1 MNDRYL
7 ELSQSGW
14 GKSMLEM
21 FGLPTPPRLARA
33 DGAWADRPF
42 EGQAILV
49 GAAAGSEAC
58 EPLLRTLDEAGA
70 KLRVITELPGLPAL
84 KKAAAALKLNLAA
97 NPQPAEGA
105 DRAFALVFDAT
116 GLAGPDQL
124 RELYD
129 FFQPQIAAL
138 PSNGRALILGRA
150 PEEADTP
157 AAAAAAAALIGFAK
171 SLGKEIGRK
180 GTTVNLIEL
189 EAGAD
194 ASVAGAVR
202 FLLSKHSAYI
212 SGQVLRVGQA
222 LRGST
227 SQSWSQPF
235 AGKSALVT
243 GAARGIGASIAEVL
257 AREGAHVIGVDHP
270 TQEGALAETMAKV
283 AGSGIAVDI
292 TAKDA
297 ADRIARAVS
306 GNGTSGGL
314 DVVVHNA
321 GVTRDKMLRNMPP
334 HLWDM
339 VLQVNLAS
347 IVRMNERFMD
357 GVLKN
362 GARMVCISS
371 IGGIGGNAGQTNYG
385 ATKAGIIGYVAAL
398 ADAMAK
404 KGGAVNA
411 VAPGFIETQ
420 MTAQMPLGPREVGRR
435 LAALGQGGLPID
447 IAEAVMFL
455 GSSHA
460 AGVNGRTLR
469 VCGQNF
475 FGA

>member
-21 FGLPTPPRLARA
+21 FGLPTPPRLARPEA
-33 DGAWADRPF
+33 PWQERPF
-42 EGQAILV
+42 EGQAVLV
-49 GAAAGSEAC
+49 GASSTAQVSG
-58 EPLLRTLDEAGA
+58 PLLSALHEAGA
-70 KLRVITELPGLPAL
+70 SLRVMTEHAGLLQL
-84 KKAAAALKLNLAA
+84 KQAAGELKLNLAG
-97 NPQPAEGA
+97 NPQAAEGA
-105 DRAFALVFDAT
+105 DRSFALVFDAT
-116 GLAGPDQL
+116 GMKGPDQL

-129 FFQPQIAAL
+129 FIQPHVAAL
-138 PSNGRALILGRA
+138 PSNGRVLVVGRVPA
-150 PEEADTP
+150 ATP
-157 AAAAAAAALIGFAK
+157 TPGAAAAAAALPGFVR

-180 GTTVNLIEL
+180 GSTVNLIEL
-189 EAGAD
+189 DPDGEKNL
-194 ASVAGAVR
+194 AGAVR
-202 FLLSKHSAYI
+202 FFLSRHSAFV
-212 SGQVLRVGQA
+212 SGQVLRVGGA
-222 LRGST
+222 ARSAA
-227 SQSWSQPF
+227 SRSWAQTL
-235 AGKSALVT
+235 AGKTALVT

-257 AREGAHVIGVDHP
+257 AREGARIVGVDHP
-270 TQEGALAETMAKV
+270 SQEGALAESMSKV
-283 AGSGIAVDI
+283 GGSGLGIDI

-297 ADRIARAVS
+297 PASIAKAV
-306 GNGTSGGL
+306 TDAGL
-314 DVVVHNA
+314 DIVVHNA
-321 GVTRDKMLRNMPP
+321 GVTRDKMLRNMAP

-347 IVRMNERFMD
+347 ILRMNEKLMTSA
-357 GVLKN
+357 LKP

-398 ADAMAK
+398 AEEMAG

-420 MTAQMPLGPREVGRR
+420 MTAQMPFGPREAGRR
-435 LAALGQGGLPID
+435 LAALSQGGLPSD

-455 GSSHA
+455 SSPYA